1 MIAASPMMLA
11 ALLNPALFWGGAAA
25 VSVPIL
31 IHLLAR
37 RRFRRIRWAAMAFL
51 VDAEKRNR
59 RRVRIEEL
67 ILLALRCLAV
77 FLIGLFIA
85 RPFMKAT
92 GIAAVLGGS
101 ERTERIFLLDDSF
114 SMGYVSEGRGNGPGQ
129 GGRDESWRL
138 PLPRRH
144 RHAAALSSELAGH
157 LCWGALLDDKQ
168 INGCSRGSGDQAVAA
183 LGVRVPGRRGVSEAS
198 TGTMGA
204 THPRVLVTFQQRILD
219 WVSGGSAGAGAK
231 KHFPA
236 SGLEAWAARRSRLGI
251 VDVRRRR
258 SRRTWR

>member
-114 SMGYVSEGRGNGPGQ
+114 SMGYVSEGRTALDRAKEGVTNLVHRLREHAPGDTVTLL
-129 GGRDESWRL
+129 RTSE
-138 PLPRRH
+138 PRSPVV
-144 RHAAALSSELAGH
+144 L
-157 LCWGALLDDKQ
+157 GALLDDKQ
-168 INGCSRGSGDQAVAA
+168 IEQLLARLEAIEPSQQA
-183 LGVRVPGRRGVSEAS
+183 LSVSECLDAVEQLLKRDA
-198 TGTMGA
+198 GTMGA
-204 THPRVLVTFQQRILD
+204 ALYVLSDFQRID
-219 WVSGGSAGAGAK
+219 WVSSGSAGAGAK
-231 KHFPA
+231 SAPA
-236 SGLEAWAARRSRLGI
+236 SGL
-251 VDVRRRR
+251 
-258 SRRTWR
+258 